1 MAPIDADAQELDKIF
16 SETNELRQSIQEK
29 KLRMFLVIS

>member
-16 SETNELRQSIQEK
+16 AETNELRKSIQEK
-29 KLRMFLVIS
+29 N